1 MSNKKFYIN
10 STDIEVKAS
19 SESERKFKIAGY
31 ANTKDKDRTGD
42 IVLPE
47 AWAKGVEN
55 YRKNP
60 VLLYQHDH
68 GKPIGRSDTVRVDKK
83 GIFVEASV
91 SEAAEKLHGVQTL
104 IKDGA
109 LKSFSVGFRVKDA
122 EYDRSSDSFMIKDVE
137 LLEISVVSV
146 PANQES
152 LFSIRKSFEDDQG
165 YEDFKN
171 QFVSEKAIEENNM
184 KDLEVIVEEDLTDPT
199 PETTEVVEEVKAVE
213 EVAEIKEEEIVEE
226 KTTEEV
232 GEVKLEEEKSA
243 PVVESISEEKTEIED
258 SYDDPSQPIPFYNLL
273 SLETAK
279 LNNGDFIK
287 MDATRYM
294 ITKIATAESPS
305 FKFKEVDIKGNSSDN
320 TITVDAMNLS
330 VVNTWD
336 INTKYDVVLVDHG
349 TTSAYTDSDRETIK
363 SDFANL
369 VKASE
374 LDLYSLK
381 NDEKIKASVELQTT
395 LNNLINLKSM
405 EAGSWSDTHYGLA
418 QRFTKT
424 IKALIDLPEEED
436 RNFALSLSGYKTEN
450 KENTK
455 METQD
460 IGDTITVETKAAE
473 VPAVEEKTVVNS
485 VSEPRVAELVKEAG
499 SVIEKQSEEKIKHND
514 EEHNDS
520 RLAEELAEL
529 KGQMKAYREQIQSY
543 TDSKMVY
550 QENTRRNTQFSQ
562 KDLSNAYFVAK
573 ALRRNPTDTKMGMR
587 MKDVVAGNSVDAFE
601 NAFSTNVYEEM
612 RQQLV
617 VAPLFNRI
625 EVNAR
630 QFSVPVADED
640 TDDAIAQFESGT
652 YTTDTNN
659 SVPATNQNVIKSVEL
674 TPHKFMV
681 KTHIAKDEEE
691 DTILPLVDF
700 LRAAATRRLARFTD
714 KVLLRGTGAITGFD
728 ATESMSAGSTTGV
741 GGVGSPIKGVINHA
755 AAVGGLNLYRGVGLT
770 GATANTAKANA
781 ATVASARAA
790 MGKYGLALGEN
801 LVMLTSVEGYN
812 SFVTEDD
819 FQTVD
824 KFGAQATYL
833 TGSLGAIYGIPLY
846 ISEFMDSVSGTANNR
861 VLATMIYKPGFLIG
875 ERRSMEIESEYL
887 PERQV
892 TAMYMST
899 RYDMKALTT
908 ESSAALSTTYSYAV
922 NVLSGA
928 E

>member
-1 MSNKKFYIN
+1 MNDKKFFIN
-10 STDIEVKAS
+10 SDDIEIKSKDSTAKN
-19 SESERKFKIAGY
+19 KFKIAGY
-31 ANTKDKDRTGD
+31 ANTKDKDRVGD

-68 GKPIGRSDTVRVDKK
+68 GKPIGRSDVVRVDKK

-91 SEAAEKLHGVQTL
+91 SDAAEKLHGVQTL
-104 IKDGA
+104 INDGA

-122 EYDRSSDSFMIKDVE
+122 DFDRNSDTFVVKDLE

-152 LFSIRKSFEDDQG
+152 LFSIRKSFESDES
-165 YEDFKN
+165 YEEFKK
-171 QFVSEKAIEENNM
+171 QFISEKTNEENEM
-184 KDLEVIVEEDLTDPT
+184 TEEAQVEEITEEVIESSEEVKTSEVLD
-199 PETTEVVEEVKAVE
+199 EVVESVE
-213 EVAEIKEEEIVEE
+213 EKSEAVVTDAESEELDTKSSAPEVETIKEED
-226 KTTEEV
+226 EEV
-232 GEVKLEEEKSA
+232 SY
-243 PVVESISEEKTEIED
+243 ED
-258 SYDDPSQPIPFYNLL
+258 PTKPIPFYNML
-273 SLETAK
+273 SAETSK
-279 LNNGDFIK
+279 LNNNDFVK
-287 MDATRYM
+287 MNGQRYVV
-294 ITKIATAESPS
+294 TKIATAESPS
-305 FKFKEVDIKGNSSDN
+305 FIFKEVDINGNSSDN
-320 TITVDAMNLS
+320 TIKVDAVNLS

-336 INTKYDVVLVDHG
+336 LNTKYDVVLVDHVDA
-349 TTSAYTDSDRETIK
+349 TNYTDSDRESIK
-363 SDFANL
+363 QQFEEY

-374 LDLYSLK
+374 LDLYSMK
-381 NDEKIKASVELQTT
+381 NNEKIKTSVELQTT

-405 EAGSWSDTHYGLA
+405 EAGSWSDTHYGMA

-424 IKALIDLPEEED
+424 IKALINLPEEED
-436 RNFALSLSGYKTEN
+436 RNFALSLHGYLTED

-455 METQD
+455 MATQD
-460 IGDTITVETKAAE
+460 IGDTINVETQTPAA
-473 VPAVEEKTVVNS
+473 PAVEEKAVAQ

-499 SVIEKQSEEKIKHND
+499 TVIEKQSEEKIKAND
-514 EEHNDS
+514 EDHENS

-529 KGQMKAYREQIQSY
+529 RGQMKAYKEQIHSF
-543 TDSKMVY
+543 TESKMVY

-562 KDLSNAYFVAK
+562 KDLSNAYFLAK
-573 ALRRNPTDTKMGMR
+573 ALRKSPMDTKMGMR

-659 SVPATNQNVIKSVEL
+659 YVPTTNQHQIKSVEL

-700 LRAAATRRLARFTD
+700 LRSAATRRLARFTD
-714 KVLLRGTGAITGFD
+714 KVLLRGTGALSGFD
-728 ATESMSAGSTTGV
+728 ATESLSAGSTTGI
-741 GGVGSPIKGVINHA
+741 GGVASPIKGVINHA
-755 AAVGGLNLYRGVGLT
+755 GAVGALNLYRGAGLT
-770 GATANTAKANA
+770 GASANTAKANA
-781 ATVASARAA
+781 ATVASARGL

-801 LVMLTSVEGYN
+801 LVLLTSVEGYN
-812 SFVTEDD
+812 AFVTETD

-875 ERRSMEIESEYL
+875 ERRAMEVESEYL

-908 ESSAALSTTYSYAV
+908 VSSAALSSTYSYAV
-922 NVLSGA
+922 NILSGA